1 MSTLL
6 VDNYDSYTY
15 NLFQLLAAVNGE
27 PPLVVRNDQLT
38 WPEFLALDVTN
49 VVISPGPGRPEHERD
64 FGICARILAEAVVP
78 VLGVCLGHQGLGMV
92 FGGAI
97 VAAPE
102 IMHGRIDAIYHDG
115 ADLFRGVPQGFDA
128 VRYHSLVVAPD
139 IPSSLQRTAWTAD
152 GVIMGLRHRHRPLWG
167 VQFHPESIC
176 TQYGEQIMRNFRAIT
191 QEWHARQPYVQRSAP
206 VTSGDATPGNL
217 GASSQERQ
225 SPVLHYA
232 VHVRRLDGTFDAEQ
246 MFVGLYGDNTNAF
259 WLDSSRAE
267 AGLSRFSFMGGCEG
281 PHSRVLSYDVNQQ
294 VLTIHQDGVTTTER
308 TSIFAYM
315 RREAVQVRT
324 DAPDLPFDFHGGF
337 VGYWGYEMKAECGG
351 ANTHQATHAD
361 AQCFFADRMIVFDHL
376 EGMTYLVCLD
386 GNGDAAD
393 AETWFDATERRMR
406 CLPTLPDLDAHTECN
421 SADLPVCVYQPHQA
435 YLDSIDACHAALRA
449 GESYE
454 ICLTTQ
460 SEVALSIDPLMLYRH
475 LRRVNPAPY
484 AAFLRFDDMAVLS
497 SSPERF
503 LRIDRERRV
512 EAKPIK
518 GTARRGTT
526 AEQDEVVKRALGRDE
541 KIRAENMMIVDL
553 LRNDLGMVCE
563 TGSVHVPK
571 LMDVETYAT
580 VHQVVS
586 TVRGVLRLDVDTLD
600 CFRAAFPGG
609 SMTGAPKRRTME
621 IIDQL
626 EGTSRGVYSGALG
639 WFGIGGSADLSVV
652 IRTMVWTPDLV
663 TFGAGGAITIQ
674 SDPEAEWEEML
685 LKAHPLLRALAACI
699 AQESVIR

>member
-1 MSTLL
+1 MRTLL

-15 NLFQLLAAVNGE
+15 NLFQLLAAVNDE

-49 VVISPGPGRPEHERD
+49 VVISPGPGRPERERD

-139 IPSSLQRTAWTAD
+139 IPRSLQRTAWTAD

-191 QEWHARQPYVQRSAP
+191 QEWQARQPYVQRSAP
-206 VTSGDATPGNL
+206 VTSGDATPRNL

-281 PHSRVLSYDVNQQ
+281 PHSRVLSYDVNQH

-315 RREAVQVRT
+315 RREAVQVRI
-324 DAPDLPFDFHGGF
+324 DDLDLPFDFHGGF

-351 ANTHQATHAD
+351 ANTHQAD
-361 AQCFFADRMIVFDHL
+361 ARRRTVF
-376 EGMTYLVCLD
+376 
-386 GNGDAAD
+386 
-393 AETWFDATERRMR
+393 
-406 CLPTLPDLDAHTECN
+406 
-421 SADLPVCVYQPHQA
+421 
-435 YLDSIDACHAALRA
+435 
-449 GESYE
+449 
-454 ICLTTQ
+454 
-460 SEVALSIDPLMLYRH
+460 
-475 LRRVNPAPY
+475 LRRP
-484 AAFLRFDDMAVLS
+484 DD
-497 SSPERF
+497 
-503 LRIDRERRV
+503 
-512 EAKPIK
+512 
-518 GTARRGTT
+518 
-526 AEQDEVVKRALGRDE
+526 
-541 KIRAENMMIVDL
+541 
-553 LRNDLGMVCE
+553 
-563 TGSVHVPK
+563 
-571 LMDVETYAT
+571 
-580 VHQVVS
+580 
-586 TVRGVLRLDVDTLD
+586 
-600 CFRAAFPGG
+600 
-609 SMTGAPKRRTME
+609 
-621 IIDQL
+621 
-626 EGTSRGVYSGALG
+626 
-639 WFGIGGSADLSVV
+639 
-652 IRTMVWTPDLV
+652 
-663 TFGAGGAITIQ
+663 
-674 SDPEAEWEEML
+674 
-685 LKAHPLLRALAACI
+685 CI
-699 AQESVIR
+699 